1 MGPAGTQTWRTGR
14 PVPRGLAMSGNFIKT
29 IVLLTVLT
37 VLLVM
42 VGYVFGGTQGMV
54 WALGFAAIVNIG
66 SYWFSD
72 KIALSMSGAHE
83 VSPAEAPE
91 LYRIVE
97 QVAREA
103 GLPPPR
109 VYIIESD
116 SPNAFATG
124 RDPEHAA
131 VAVTTGIMRI
141 LSERE
146 LAGVPAHELGH
157 VRNRDT
163 LIMAVVA
170 TLAGAIT
177 AIANMAQW
185 ALMWGGG
192 RRDDNQGLN
201 PLAALLM
208 IIVAPFV
215 ATLVQLAISRAR
227 EYEADATGAHISG
240 DPLALASALEKLEQG
255 TAVRPLN
262 PNPATAHLYI
272 VNPFS
277 GGAISSL
284 FQTHPPIA
292 ERIARLRAMAMG
304 RGAGG

>member
-1 MGPAGTQTWRTGR
+1 
-14 PVPRGLAMSGNFIKT
+14 
-29 IVLLTVLT
+29 
-37 VLLVM
+37 
-42 VGYVFGGTQGMV
+42 MV
-54 WALGFAAIVNIG
+54 WALVLAAIMNFG

-83 VSPAEAPE
+83 VSPSEAPE
-91 LYRIVE
+91 LYRIVD
-97 QVAREA
+97 QVAQEA
-103 GLPPPR
+103 SVPRPR

-141 LSERE
+141 LSARE
-146 LAGVPAHELGH
+146 LAGVLAHELGH

-163 LIMAVVA
+163 LIMSVVA
-170 TLAGAIT
+170 TIAGAIT
-177 AIANMAQW
+177 LIANMAQW
-185 ALMWGGG
+185 AFMWGGMG
-192 RRDDNQGLN
+192 RRDDNEGLN
-201 PLAALLM
+201 PLAGLLM
-208 IIVAPFV
+208 IIVAPIV

-240 DPLALASALEKLEQG
+240 DPLALAGALEKLAQG

-292 ERIARLRAMAMG
+292 ERIARLRAMATG

>member
-1 MGPAGTQTWRTGR
+1 M
-14 PVPRGLAMSGNFIKT
+14 MNGNLVKT
-29 IVLLTVLT
+29 VLLLTALT
-37 VLLVM
+37 VLLVLL
-42 VGYVFGGTQGMV
+42 GKAIAGTQGMA
-54 WALGFAAIVNIG
+54 WALVLAFAMNFG

-72 KIALSMSGAHE
+72 KIALSMSGARE
-83 VSPAEAPE
+83 VSPSEAAE
-91 LYRIVE
+91 LYRIVD
-97 QVAREA
+97 QVAQEA
-103 GLPPPR
+103 GVPRPR
-109 VYIIESD
+109 VYVIEGD

-131 VAVTTGIMRI
+131 VAVTTGIIRI
-141 LSERE
+141 LSARE
-146 LAGVPAHELGH
+146 LAGVLAHELGH

-163 LIMAVVA
+163 LIMSVVA
-170 TLAGAIT
+170 TIAGAIT
-177 AIANMAQW
+177 LIANMARW
-185 ALMWGGG
+185 AFMLGGIG
-192 RRDDNQGLN
+192 RSDDNEGVN

-208 IIVAPFV
+208 IIVAPIV
-215 ATLVQLAISRAR
+215 AMLVQLAISRAR

-240 DPLALASALEKLEQG
+240 DPLTLAGALEKLDQG

-292 ERIARLRAMAMG
+292 ERIARLRTMAGERWVG
-304 RGAGG
+304 R

>member
-1 MGPAGTQTWRTGR
+1 MGPAGAQTWRLER
-14 PVPRGLAMSGNFIKT
+14 PVLRDLAMSGNFIKT
-29 IVLLTVLT
+29 ILLLTALT
-37 VLLVM
+37 VLLVV
-42 VGYVFGGTQGMV
+42 VGRTLFGPEGTV
-54 WALGFAAIVNIG
+54 WALGFAAIINIG

-72 KIALSMSGAHE
+72 KIALSMSRAHE

-91 LYRIVE
+91 LYRIVD

-103 GLPPPR
+103 GVPRPR
-109 VYIIESD
+109 VYVIESD

-146 LAGVPAHELGH
+146 LAGVLAHELGH

-163 LIMAVVA
+163 LIISVVA
-170 TLAGAIT
+170 TIAGAIT

-185 ALMWGGG
+185 AFMWGGAG
-192 RRDDNQGLN
+192 RRDDNDGLN

-208 IIVAPFV
+208 IIVAPIV

-227 EYEADATGAHISG
+227 EYEADATGARIGG
-240 DPLALASALEKLEQG
+240 DPLALASALEKLEQR
-255 TAVRPLN
+255 TAV
-262 PNPATAHLYI
+262 
-272 VNPFS
+272 
-277 GGAISSL
+277 
-284 FQTHPPIA
+284 
-292 ERIARLRAMAMG
+292 
-304 RGAGG
+304 